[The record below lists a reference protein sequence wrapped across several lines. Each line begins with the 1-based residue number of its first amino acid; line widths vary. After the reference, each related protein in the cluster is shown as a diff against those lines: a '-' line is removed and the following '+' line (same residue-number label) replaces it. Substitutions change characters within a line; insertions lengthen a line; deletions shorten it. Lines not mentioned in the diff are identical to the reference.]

1 MEEPKKD
8 ESLHLIDT
16 SSKNNKEGE
25 EKEEEINDEERKNNS
40 DSNKGKL
47 ILEEKEDED
56 DDEEEEKR
64 DNVDDKEF
72 DGENEIKEENEG
84 KEEEEEE
91 EENENA
97 NLNYDRHFDRELIVG
112 KDYEFKT
119 IQSAINEAKPNNII
133 KISPGI
139 YRENITIRDKT
150 KIDICSLDNNDQA
163 ILLSENSPCMMIYC
177 LEQTDTVQIYN
188 IKFIHRGI
196 RDDIR
201 NKELLETEF
210 FSWHMAHLDNKESY
224 FIYQFANEIE
234 KLEVN
239 YVLDIKIVENIFEEN
254 HGNFCA
260 ISILKGTV
268 SINNCNISL
277 ACLTTETKSILPAIY
292 VENSTAIVEN
302 TLIKG
307 NKDYLTIGIYSHDAQ
322 LKINE
327 CKIFR
332 HRCGGIVSV
341 VNEKNSITVQ
351 KCRLVLNQGCG
362 LLIMSVVGKSALK
375 EKAKNTK
382 DTLEINIEK
391 NSIEFNEGSG
401 MILKKCFNAKIIGNL
416 FISNLLDGAEL
427 TDCDGFVMM
436 NNFEKN
442 KRNGLVLEAIEESN
456 EAKIFKNK
464 FDENYKN
471 GIDILGNNNKC
482 FINQNDQI
490 SGNYLNG
497 IYVHNLATPEIK
509 FNKIFQNYH
518 HGILVENNSSAVIEQ
533 NKIYENLRTNI
544 SFGGLLTN
552 NTRIL
557 ENEIYNSRNEG
568 IYIVDAEGGEIGNN
582 KIYNNNEGMILIRCK
597 DVFIY
602 CNEIYKNMR
611 TAILLSDQ
619 STATLLKN
627 EIYENY
633 FIGLLVRDSS
643 QGRFKDNLIRQNVIQ
658 FYLSKD
664 CLNQRKYIK
673 KLNDVQGRYE
683 VADYC
688 SIF

>member
-1 MEEPKKD
+1 MEENKKEED
-8 ESLHLIDT
+8 LNLIDT
-16 SSKNNKEGE
+16 SSKKGKEGE
-25 EKEEEINDEERKNNS
+25 GEGDITEEKKDHSEPE
-40 DSNKGKL
+40 KL
-47 ILEEKEDED
+47 ILEEKEEE
-56 DDEEEEKR
+56 DDEEEEKNNNLILNN
-64 DNVDDKEF
+64 D
-72 DGENEIKEENEG
+72 ENEQKINEEGDEDD
-84 KEEEEEE
+84 EEEE

-119 IQSAINEAKPNNII
+119 IQSAINEAKPNNVI

-139 YRENITIRDKT
+139 YRENINIKGKT

-163 ILLSENSPCMMIYC
+163 ILLSENSPCMTIYC
-177 LEQTDTVQIYN
+177 LEQADTVQIYN

-201 NKELLETEF
+201 NKELLESEF
-210 FSWHMAHLDNKESY
+210 FAWHKAHLDNKESY
-224 FIYQFANEIE
+224 FIYQYADEIE

-239 YVLDIKIVENIFEEN
+239 YVLDIKIVENIFAEN

-307 NKDYLTIGIYSHDAQ
+307 NKDYLTIGVYSHDAQ

-332 HRCGGIVSV
+332 HRCGGIISV

-351 KCRLVLNQGCG
+351 KCRLILNQGCG

-375 EKAKNTK
+375 EKAKGTK
-382 DTLEINIEK
+382 DILELNIEK
-391 NSIEFNEGSG
+391 NNFEFNEGSG

-497 IYVHNLATPEIK
+497 IYVHNEARPEIK

-518 HGILVENNSSAVIEQ
+518 HGILVESNSSALIEQ

-544 SFGGLLTN
+544 AFGGQLTR
-552 NTRIL
+552 NTRII

-568 IYIVDAEGGEIGNN
+568 IYVVDADGGEIGNN
-582 KIYNNNEGMILIRCK
+582 KIYNNNEGMILIRCR

-602 CNEIYKNMR
+602 CNEFYKNMR

-633 FIGLLVRDSS
+633 FIGLLVRDQSE
-643 QGRFKDNLIRQNVIQ
+643 GRFKDNLIRQNVIQ
-658 FYLSKD
+658 FYLSKE

>member
-1 MEEPKKD
+1 MEDPKQD
-8 ESLHLIDT
+8 DSLNLIET
-16 SSKNNKEGE
+16 SSKRSHQDISSKNSNSNSIQKDKNFSKE
-25 EKEEEINDEERKNNS
+25 KN
-40 DSNKGKL
+40 L
-47 ILEEKEDED
+47 ILEEKYEEEDEKVNEIEED
-56 DDEEEEKR
+56 LKEEENLKNLMA
-64 DNVDDKEF
+64 DLN
-72 DGENEIKEENEG
+72 
-84 KEEEEEE
+84 EEEEEE
-91 EENENA
+91 EDEND
-97 NLNYDRHFDRELIVG
+97 NLNYDRHFDRELKVG
-112 KDYEFKT
+112 KDYEYKT
-119 IQSAINEAKPNNII
+119 IQEAINDAKPNNII

-139 YRENITIRDKT
+139 YRENIIIKGKT

-163 ILLSENSPCMMIYC
+163 VLLSDNSPCMMISC
-177 LEQTDTVQIYN
+177 LEQSDTVQIYN

-196 RDDIR
+196 REDIM
-201 NKELLETEF
+201 KKSLFETKF
-210 FSWHMAHLDNKESY
+210 FS
-224 FIYQFANEIE
+224 
-234 KLEVN
+234 
-239 YVLDIKIVENIFEEN
+239 

-268 SINNCNISL
+268 SINNCKISL
-277 ACLTTETKSILPAIY
+277 ACITTETKSILPAIY

-332 HRCGGIVSV
+332 HKCGGIISV

-362 LLIMSVVGKSALK
+362 LLIMSIVGKSALK
-375 EKAKNTK
+375 EKAKGTK

-391 NSIEFNEGSG
+391 NNIEFNEGCG
-401 MILKKCFNAKIIGNL
+401 MNLKKCFNAKIIGNVFL
-416 FISNLLDGAEL
+416 SNLLNGAEL

-436 NNFEKN
+436 NVFEKN
-442 KRNGLVLEAIEESN
+442 KGNGLVLEAIEESN

-471 GIDILGNNNKC
+471 GIDISGDNNKC

-497 IYVHNLATPEIK
+497 IYIHNLATPEVK
-509 FNKIFQNYH
+509 FNNVYENYH
-518 HGILVENNSSAVIEQ
+518 HGILIESNSSALIEK
-533 NKIYENLRTNI
+533 NKIYENIRTNI
-544 SFGGLLTN
+544 AFGGLLTGK
-552 NTRIL
+552 TRIL

-568 IYIVDAEGGEIGNN
+568 IYIVEAEGGEIGNN
-582 KIYNNNEGMILIRCK
+582 KIYNNNDGMVLIRCK
-597 DVFIY
+597 DIFIY
-602 CNEIYKNMR
+602 CNEFYKNMR
-611 TAILLSDQ
+611 TAILLSDE

-627 EIYENY
+627 EICENY
-633 FIGLLVRDSS
+633 FIGLLVRNSS

-664 CLNQRKYIK
+664 CLNQRSYIK
-673 KLNDVQGRYE
+673 RLNDVQGRYE

-688 SIF
+688 NIF

>member
-1 MEEPKKD
+1 METKKD
-8 ESLHLIDT
+8 LI
-16 SSKNNKEGE
+16 SEGSKNNNLIDDTIKAEEKKNEGNEELISEEEKKGEENNENEDKKEGE
-25 EKEEEINDEERKNNS
+25 EGKDEEYKEKKKEEES
-40 DSNKGKL
+40 
-47 ILEEKEDED
+47 DED
-56 DDEEEEKR
+56 DEK
-64 DNVDDKEF
+64 DDLN
-72 DGENEIKEENEG
+72 NERKFN
-84 KEEEEEE
+84 
-91 EENENA
+91 
-97 NLNYDRHFDRELIVG
+97 RELIVG
-112 KDYEFKT
+112 KDQEYPT
-119 IQSAINEAKPNNII
+119 IQSAINEATKGDII
-133 KISPGI
+133 KIAPGI
-139 YRENITIRDKT
+139 YRENITIKGKT
-150 KIDICSLDNNDQA
+150 EIDICSLDNNDQA

-196 RDDIR
+196 RDDISDDD
-201 NKELLETEF
+201 LLQTEF
-210 FSWHMAHLDNKESY
+210 FAWHMSHLDNKESY
-224 FIYQFANEIE
+224 FIYQNANEVE

-239 YVLDIKIVENIFEEN
+239 YVLDIKIIENIFEDN

-260 ISILKGTV
+260 ISVLKGTI

-277 ACLTTETKSILPAIY
+277 ACLTTETKNVLPAIY
-292 VENSTAIVEN
+292 VENSTAIIEN

-362 LLIMSVVGKSALK
+362 LLIMSIVGKSALK
-375 EKAKNTK
+375 EKAQGIK
-382 DTLEINIEK
+382 DTLELNIEK
-391 NSIEFNEGSG
+391 NEIELNEGSG
-401 MILKKCFNAKIIGNL
+401 MILKKCFNAKVIGNL

-427 TDCDGFVMM
+427 TDCDGFIMM

-471 GIDILGNNNKC
+471 GIEIKGNNNLC
-482 FINQNDQI
+482 VINQNDQI

-497 IYVHNLATPEIK
+497 IYIHNLASPEIK
-509 FNKIFQNYH
+509 FNKIYQNYH
-518 HGILVENNSSAVIEQ
+518 HGILVENNSSAKIEQ

-544 SFGGLLTN
+544 SFGGKLTN
-552 NTRIL
+552 KTRII

-568 IYIVDAEGGEIGNN
+568 IYIVDADGGEIGNN
-582 KIYNNNEGMILIRCK
+582 KIYNNNEGLILIRCK
-597 DVFIY
+597 DIFIY

-611 TAILLSDQ
+611 TAILLSDK

-627 EIYENY
+627 EIYENS
-633 FIGLLVRDSS
+633 FIGLLVRDKS
-643 QGRFKDNLIRQNVIQ
+643 QGRFKDNLLRQNVIQ
-658 FYLSKD
+658 YYLSKE
-664 CLNQRKYIK
+664 CLYQKSYIN

-683 VADYC
+683 LADYC
-688 SIF
+688 NIF

>member
-1 MEEPKKD
+1 MEEKKQD
-8 ESLHLIDT
+8 LISEKTGGNNSNLIDA
-16 SSKNNKEGE
+16 SKN
-25 EKEEEINDEERKNNS
+25 EERKNE
-40 DSNKGKL
+40 SNEEL
-47 ILEEKEDED
+47 INTDEPNKQKAEANENNEKNEKNEKKENEEHKEGEKEKEDED
-56 DDEEEEKR
+56 EDDE
-64 DNVDDKEF
+64 
-72 DGENEIKEENEG
+72 
-84 KEEEEEE
+84 
-91 EENENA
+91 NA
-97 NLNYDRHFDRELIVG
+97 DLNDERIFERELIVG

-119 IQSAINEAKPNNII
+119 IQSAINEAKANNII
-133 KISPGI
+133 KIAPGI
-139 YRENITIRDKT
+139 YRENITIKGKT

-196 RDDIR
+196 RDDISS
-201 NKELLETEF
+201 KALLETEF
-210 FSWHMAHLDNKESY
+210 FAWHMAHLDNKESY
-224 FIYQFANEIE
+224 FVYQNANEVE

-239 YVLDIKIVENIFEEN
+239 YVLDIKIIENIFEDN

-260 ISILKGTV
+260 ISVLKGTV

-277 ACLTTETKSILPAIY
+277 ACLTTETKNVLPAIY
-292 VENSTAIVEN
+292 VENSTAIIEN

-362 LLIMSVVGKSALK
+362 LLIMSIVGKSALK
-375 EKAKNTK
+375 EKAQGIK
-382 DTLEINIEK
+382 DTLELNIEK
-391 NSIEFNEGSG
+391 NEIELNEGSG

-416 FISNLLDGAEL
+416 FISNLLDGADL
-427 TDCDGFVMM
+427 TDCDGFIMM

-456 EAKIFKNK
+456 EAKIFKNR

-471 GIDILGNNNKC
+471 GIDIKGKNNIC
-482 FINQNDQI
+482 VINQNDQI

-497 IYVHNLATPEIK
+497 IYVHNLANPEIK
-509 FNKIFQNYH
+509 YNKIYQNYH
-518 HGILVENNSSAVIEQ
+518 HGVLVENNSSAQIEQ

-544 SFGGLLTN
+544 SFGGKLTN
-552 NTRIL
+552 QTKIL

-568 IYIVDAEGGEIGNN
+568 IYIVDADGGEIGNN
-582 KIYNNNEGMILIRCK
+582 KIYNNNEGLILIRCK
-597 DVFIY
+597 DIFIY
-602 CNEIYKNMR
+602 NNEIYKNMR
-611 TAILLSDQ
+611 TAILLSDK

-633 FIGLLVRDSS
+633 FIGLLIRDSS
-643 QGRFKDNLIRQNVIQ
+643 QGRFKDNVLRQNVIQ
-658 FYLSKD
+658 YYLSKE
-664 CLNQRKYIK
+664 CLIQRRYIN

-688 SIF
+688 SVF

>member
-1 MEEPKKD
+1 MEEPKKE
-8 ESLHLIDT
+8 ESLNLIDT
-16 SSKNNKEGE
+16 SSKKEK
-25 EKEEEINDEERKNNS
+25 EKEEDISEEKKNNS
-40 DSNKGKL
+40 NTKQL
-47 ILEEKEDED
+47 ILDEKY
-56 DDEEEEKR
+56 
-64 DNVDDKEF
+64 
-72 DGENEIKEENEG
+72 
-84 KEEEEEE
+84 EEEEEE
-91 EENENA
+91 EEKNNNINGDEENYFDEKKKEEGEDEEEEEDEEDNENA

-112 KDYEFKT
+112 RDYEFKT

-139 YRENITIRDKT
+139 YRENILIKGKS

-163 ILLSENSPCMMIYC
+163 ILLSENCPCMMIYC
-177 LEQTDTVQIYN
+177 LEPTDSIQIYN

-196 RDDIR
+196 RDDIIT
-201 NKELLETEF
+201 KELLENEF
-210 FSWHMAHLDNKESY
+210 FRWHMKNLDNKEFY
-224 FIYQFANEIE
+224 FIYKFSDEIE

-239 YVLDIKIVENIFEEN
+239 YILDIKIVENIFEEN

-277 ACLTTETKSILPAIY
+277 ACLTTETKNILPAIY
-292 VENSTAIVEN
+292 VENSTAIIEN

-332 HRCGGIVSV
+332 HRCGGIISV

-362 LLIMSVVGKSALK
+362 LLIMSTVGKSALK
-375 EKAKNTK
+375 EKAKGTK
-382 DTLEINIEK
+382 DTLELNIEK

-456 EAKIFKNK
+456 ETKIFKNK

-509 FNKIFQNYH
+509 FNKIYQNYH
-518 HGILVENNSSAVIEQ
+518 HGILVENNSSGLIEQ

-544 SFGGLLTN
+544 AFGGALTH
-552 NTRIL
+552 NTRII

-582 KIYNNNEGMILIRCK
+582 KIYNNNDGMILIRCK
-597 DVFIY
+597 NVFIY

-619 STATLLKN
+619 STAVLLKN

-658 FYLSKD
+658 FYLSKE

>member
-1 MEEPKKD
+1 MEEQKKED
-8 ESLHLIDT
+8 ELNLIDT
-16 SSKNNKEGE
+16 SSKKEKDDEGE
-25 EKEEEINDEERKNNS
+25 IEGEIKEEK
-40 DSNKGKL
+40 DSHQDKL
-47 ILEEKEDED
+47 ILEEKEEE
-56 DDEEEEKR
+56 DEEEEKNN
-64 DNVDDKEF
+64 NVILNDEDDQKI
-72 DGENEIKEENEG
+72 NEEG
-84 KEEEEEE
+84 DEDEEEEEE
-91 EENENA
+91 NENENA
-97 NLNYDRHFDRELIVG
+97 NLNYDRHFERELIVG
-112 KDYEFKT
+112 KDYEFKK
-119 IQSAINEAKPNNII
+119 IQSAIDEAKPNNII
-133 KISPGI
+133 KIAPGI
-139 YRENITIRDKT
+139 YRENIVIKGKT

-163 ILLSENSPCMMIYC
+163 IILSDNSPCMTIYC
-177 LEQTDTVQIYN
+177 WDQADTVQIYN
-188 IKFIHRGI
+188 IKLIHRGI
-196 RDDIR
+196 RNDLIT
-201 NKELLETEF
+201 KKLLETDF
-210 FSWHMAHLDNKESY
+210 FAWHMTQMENKESL
-224 FIYQFANEIE
+224 FIYRFADIIE

-239 YVLDIKIVENIFEEN
+239 YILDVKIVENIFEEN

-268 SINNCNISL
+268 SINNCKISL
-277 ACLTTETKSILPAIY
+277 ACLTTETKYIIPAIY
-292 VENSTAIVEN
+292 VEESTAIIEN

-327 CKIFR
+327 CRIFR
-332 HRCGGIVSV
+332 HRCGGIISV

-362 LLIMSVVGKSALK
+362 LLIMSIVGKSALK
-375 EKAKNTK
+375 EKAKSTK
-382 DTLEINIEK
+382 DTLELNIEK
-391 NSIEFNEGSG
+391 NIIEFNEGSG
-401 MILKKCFNAKIIGNL
+401 MILRKCFNAKIIGNI

-442 KRNGLVLEAIEESN
+442 KRNGLVLESIEESN

-471 GIDILGNNNKC
+471 GIDILGNNNRC

-518 HGILVENNSSAVIEQ
+518 HGILVESNSSALIEQ
-533 NKIYENLRTNI
+533 NKIYDNLRTNI
-544 SFGGLLTN
+544 AFGGLLTK
-552 NTRIL
+552 NTRII

-568 IYIVDAEGGEIGNN
+568 IYVVEATGGEIGNN
-582 KIYNNNEGMILIRCK
+582 KIYNNNDGMILIRCQ
-597 DVFIY
+597 DTYIY

-619 STATLLKN
+619 STAILLKN

-633 FIGLLVRDSS
+633 FIGLMIRDSS
-643 QGRFKDNLIRQNVIQ
+643 IGRFKDNLIRQNVIQ
-658 FYLSKD
+658 FYLSKE
-664 CLNQRKYIK
+664 CLNQRKDIK

>member
-1 MEEPKKD
+1 MEEPKD
-8 ESLHLIDT
+8 NDNDSLNLIDT
-16 SSKNNKEGE
+16 SSKKSQQDSNNNSQ
-25 EKEEEINDEERKNNS
+25 IKNNTKQK
-40 DSNKGKL
+40 DL
-47 ILEEKEDED
+47 ILEENDEEK
-56 DDEEEEKR
+56 DDEEDEKIN
-64 DNVDDKEF
+64 DI
-72 DGENEIKEENEG
+72 ENEINENE
-84 KEEEEEE
+84 KLKNLMADMNEEEEEE
-91 EENENA
+91 EENE
-97 NLNYDRHFDRELIVG
+97 NLNYDRHFDRELKVG
-112 KDYEFKT
+112 KDYEYKT
-119 IQSAINEAKPNNII
+119 IQAAIDDAKPNNII

-139 YRENITIRDKT
+139 YRENVVIKGKT

-163 ILLSENSPCMMIYC
+163 VLLSDNSPCMMIYC
-177 LEQTDTVQIYN
+177 LEQSDTIQIYN

-196 RDDIR
+196 REDIM
-201 NKELLETEF
+201 KKSLFEIKF
-210 FSWHMAHLDNKESY
+210 FSRYMTHNKESY
-224 FIYQFANEIE
+224 FIYQFAEEIE
-234 KLEVN
+234 KLEIN

-268 SINNCNISL
+268 SINNCKISL
-277 ACLTTETKSILPAIY
+277 ACITTETKSILPAIY

-332 HRCGGIVSV
+332 HKCGGIISV

-362 LLIMSVVGKSALK
+362 LLIMSIVGKSALK
-375 EKAKNTK
+375 EKAKGTK

-391 NSIEFNEGSG
+391 NNIEFNEGCG
-401 MILKKCFNAKIIGNL
+401 MDLKKCFNAKIIGNIFL
-416 FISNLLDGAEL
+416 SNLLNGAEL

-436 NNFEKN
+436 NVFEKN
-442 KRNGLVLEAIEESN
+442 KGNGLVLEAIEESN
-456 EAKIFKNK
+456 EVKIFKNK

-471 GIDILGNNNKC
+471 GIDISGDNNKC

-497 IYVHNLATPEIK
+497 IYIHNLATPEIK
-509 FNKIFQNYH
+509 FNNIYENYH
-518 HGILVENNSSAVIEQ
+518 HGILVESKSSALIEK
-533 NKIYENLRTNI
+533 NKIYENIRTNI
-544 SFGGLLTN
+544 AFGGLLTGK
-552 NTRIL
+552 TRIL

-582 KIYNNNEGMILIRCK
+582 KIYNNNDGMVLIRCK
-597 DVFIY
+597 DIFLY
-602 CNEIYKNMR
+602 CNEFYKNMR
-611 TAILLSDQ
+611 TAILLSDS

-627 EIYENY
+627 EICENY
-633 FIGLLVRDSS
+633 FIGILVRDGS

-658 FYLSKD
+658 FYLSKN
-664 CLNQRKYIK
+664 CLNQKSYVK

-688 SIF
+688 CVF

>member
-1 MEEPKKD
+1 MLFTKNGKKFG
-8 ESLHLIDT
+8 LFT
-16 SSKNNKEGE
+16 NNILNDDDNTKE
-25 EKEEEINDEERKNNS
+25 EK
-40 DSNKGKL
+40 KGK
-47 ILEEKEDED
+47 
-56 DDEEEEKR
+56 DEEEE
-64 DNVDDKEF
+64 
-72 DGENEIKEENEG
+72 
-84 KEEEEEE
+84 EEEEELKE

-139 YRENITIRDKT
+139 YRENITIKNKT

-163 ILLSENSPCMMIYC
+163 IILSENSPCMMIYC

-201 NKELLETEF
+201 NQALLETEF

-239 YVLDIKIVENIFEEN
+239 YVLDIKIVENIFDEN

-292 VENSTAIVEN
+292 VENSTAIIEN

-362 LLIMSVVGKSALK
+362 LLIMSVVGKSTLK
-375 EKAKNTK
+375 EKAKGAK
-382 DTLEINIEK
+382 DTLELNIEK

-416 FISNLLDGAEL
+416 FVSNLLDGAEL

-471 GIDILGNNNKC
+471 GIDILGDNNKC

-497 IYVHNLATPEIK
+497 IYVHNKATPEIK

-518 HGILVENNSSAVIEQ
+518 HGILVENNSSALIEQ

-544 SFGGLLTN
+544 SFGGQLTN

-568 IYIVDAEGGEIGNN
+568 IYIVDAEG
-582 KIYNNNEGMILIRCK
+582 
-597 DVFIY
+597 
-602 CNEIYKNMR
+602 
-611 TAILLSDQ
+611 
-619 STATLLKN
+619 
-627 EIYENY
+627 
-633 FIGLLVRDSS
+633 
-643 QGRFKDNLIRQNVIQ
+643 
-658 FYLSKD
+658 
-664 CLNQRKYIK
+664 
-673 KLNDVQGRYE
+673 
-683 VADYC
+683 
-688 SIF
+688 

>member
-1 MEEPKKD
+1 MEEKKQD
-8 ESLHLIDT
+8 LISEKTGGNTSNLIDA
-16 SSKNNKEGE
+16 SKN
-25 EKEEEINDEERKNNS
+25 EERKNE
-40 DSNKGKL
+40 SNEEL
-47 ILEEKEDED
+47 INTDDPNKQKAAANENNEKNEKKEKNEKNENEEHKEGEKEKEDED
-56 DDEEEEKR
+56 EDDE
-64 DNVDDKEF
+64 
-72 DGENEIKEENEG
+72 
-84 KEEEEEE
+84 
-91 EENENA
+91 NA
-97 NLNYDRHFDRELIVG
+97 DLNDERIFERELIVG

-119 IQSAINEAKPNNII
+119 IQSAINEAKANNII
-133 KISPGI
+133 KIAPGI
-139 YRENITIRDKT
+139 YRENITIKGKT

-196 RDDIR
+196 RDDISS
-201 NKELLETEF
+201 KALLETEF
-210 FSWHMAHLDNKESY
+210 FAWHMAHLDNKESY
-224 FIYQFANEIE
+224 FVYQNANEVE

-239 YVLDIKIVENIFEEN
+239 YVLDIKIIENIFEDN

-260 ISILKGTV
+260 ISVLKGTV

-277 ACLTTETKSILPAIY
+277 ACLTTETKNVLPAIY
-292 VENSTAIVEN
+292 VENSTAIIEN

-362 LLIMSVVGKSALK
+362 LLIMSIVGKSALK
-375 EKAKNTK
+375 EKAQGIK
-382 DTLEINIEK
+382 DTLELNIEK
-391 NSIEFNEGSG
+391 NEIELNEGSG

-416 FISNLLDGAEL
+416 FISNLLDGADL
-427 TDCDGFVMM
+427 TDCDGFIMM

-456 EAKIFKNK
+456 EAKIFKNR

-471 GIDILGNNNKC
+471 GIDIKGKNNIC
-482 FINQNDQI
+482 VINQNDQI

-497 IYVHNLATPEIK
+497 IYVHNLANPEIK
-509 FNKIFQNYH
+509 YNKIYQNYH
-518 HGILVENNSSAVIEQ
+518 HGVLVENNSSAQIEQ

-544 SFGGLLTN
+544 SFGGKLTN
-552 NTRIL
+552 QTKIL

-568 IYIVDAEGGEIGNN
+568 IYIVDADGGEIGNN
-582 KIYNNNEGMILIRCK
+582 KIYNNNEGLILIRCK
-597 DVFIY
+597 DIFIY
-602 CNEIYKNMR
+602 NNEIYKNMR
-611 TAILLSDQ
+611 TAILLSDK

-633 FIGLLVRDSS
+633 FIGLLIRDSS
-643 QGRFKDNLIRQNVIQ
+643 QGRFKDNVLRQNVIQ
-658 FYLSKD
+658 YYLSKE
-664 CLNQRKYIK
+664 CLIQRRYIN

-688 SIF
+688 SVF

>member
-40 DSNKGKL
+40 NSNQGKL

-56 DDEEEEKR
+56 DDDEEEKK

-341 VNEKNSITVQ
+341 VNEKNSI
-351 KCRLVLNQGCG
+351 
-362 LLIMSVVGKSALK
+362 K
-375 EKAKNTK
+375 EV
-382 DTLEINIEK
+382 EK
-391 NSIEFNEGSG
+391 N
-401 MILKKCFNAKIIGNL
+401 ILNDII
-416 FISNLLDGAEL
+416 II
-427 TDCDGFVMM
+427 FV
-436 NNFEKN
+436 KSL
-442 KRNGLVLEAIEESN
+442 K
-456 EAKIFKNK
+456 
-464 FDENYKN
+464 D
-471 GIDILGNNNKC
+471 
-482 FINQNDQI
+482 
-490 SGNYLNG
+490 
-497 IYVHNLATPEIK
+497 
-509 FNKIFQNYH
+509 NKIF
-518 HGILVENNSSAVIEQ
+518 IDI
-533 NKIYENLRTNI
+533 
-544 SFGGLLTN
+544 
-552 NTRIL
+552 
-557 ENEIYNSRNEG
+557 
-568 IYIVDAEGGEIGNN
+568 
-582 KIYNNNEGMILIRCK
+582 
-597 DVFIY
+597 
-602 CNEIYKNMR
+602 
-611 TAILLSDQ
+611 
-619 STATLLKN
+619 
-627 EIYENY
+627 
-633 FIGLLVRDSS
+633 
-643 QGRFKDNLIRQNVIQ
+643 
-658 FYLSKD
+658 
-664 CLNQRKYIK
+664 
-673 KLNDVQGRYE
+673 
-683 VADYC
+683 
-688 SIF
+688 

>member
-1 MEEPKKD
+1 MEEKKQD
-8 ESLHLIDT
+8 LISEKTGGNASNSNLIDT
-16 SSKNNKEGE
+16 SKH
-25 EKEEEINDEERKNNS
+25 EERKN
-40 DSNKGKL
+40 DSQEELINTDDPNKQKTTTNENNENNEEHKEGNEK
-47 ILEEKEDED
+47 EKEDED
-56 DDEEEEKR
+56 EDDE
-64 DNVDDKEF
+64 
-72 DGENEIKEENEG
+72 
-84 KEEEEEE
+84 
-91 EENENA
+91 NA
-97 NLNYDRHFDRELIVG
+97 DLNDERTFERELIVG

-119 IQSAINEAKPNNII
+119 IQSAIDEAKANNII
-133 KISPGI
+133 KIAPGI
-139 YRENITIRDKT
+139 YRENITIRGKT

-196 RDDIR
+196 RDDISS
-201 NKELLETEF
+201 KALLETEF
-210 FSWHMAHLDNKESY
+210 FAWHMAHLDNKESY
-224 FIYQFANEIE
+224 FVYQNANEVE

-239 YVLDIKIVENIFEEN
+239 YVLDIKIIENIFEDN

-260 ISILKGTV
+260 ISVLKGTV

-277 ACLTTETKSILPAIY
+277 ACLTTETKNVLPAIY
-292 VENSTAIVEN
+292 VENSTAIIEN

-362 LLIMSVVGKSALK
+362 LLIMSIVGKSALK
-375 EKAKNTK
+375 EKAQGIK
-382 DTLEINIEK
+382 DTLELNIEK
-391 NSIEFNEGSG
+391 NEIELNEGSG

-416 FISNLLDGAEL
+416 FISNLLDGADL
-427 TDCDGFVMM
+427 TDCDGFIMM

-456 EAKIFKNK
+456 EAKIFKNR

-471 GIDILGNNNKC
+471 GIDIKGKNNIC
-482 FINQNDQI
+482 VINQNDQI

-497 IYVHNLATPEIK
+497 IYVHNLANPEIK
-509 FNKIFQNYH
+509 YNKIYQNYH
-518 HGILVENNSSAVIEQ
+518 HGILVENNSSAQIEQ

-544 SFGGLLTN
+544 SFGGKLTN
-552 NTRIL
+552 QTKIL

-568 IYIVDAEGGEIGNN
+568 IYIVDADGGEIGNN
-582 KIYNNNEGMILIRCK
+582 KIYNNNEGLILIRCK
-597 DVFIY
+597 DIFIY
-602 CNEIYKNMR
+602 NNEIYKNMR
-611 TAILLSDQ
+611 TAILLSDK

-633 FIGLLVRDSS
+633 FIGLLIRDSS
-643 QGRFKDNLIRQNVIQ
+643 QGRFKDNVLRQNVIQ
-658 FYLSKD
+658 YYLSKE
-664 CLNQRKYIK
+664 CLIQRRYIN

-688 SIF
+688 SVF

>member
-8 ESLHLIDT
+8 ESSNLIDT
-16 SSKNNKEGE
+16 SVKKADVTDE
-25 EKEEEINDEERKNNS
+25 EKKNS
-40 DSNKGKL
+40 SNQDKL
-47 ILEEKEDED
+47 ILEMKDDEEYEEEEDEEINNILND
-56 DDEEEEKR
+56 DDNTKEEKKGKDEEEE
-64 DNVDDKEF
+64 
-72 DGENEIKEENEG
+72 
-84 KEEEEEE
+84 EEEEELKE

-139 YRENITIRDKT
+139 YRENITI
-150 KIDICSLDNNDQA
+150 N
-163 ILLSENSPCMMIYC
+163 
-177 LEQTDTVQIYN
+177 TVQIYN

-201 NKELLETEF
+201 NQALLETEF

-239 YVLDIKIVENIFEEN
+239 YVLDIKIVENIFDEN

-292 VENSTAIVEN
+292 VENSTAIIEN

-362 LLIMSVVGKSALK
+362 LLIMSVVGKSTLK
-375 EKAKNTK
+375 EKAKGAK
-382 DTLEINIEK
+382 DTLELNIEK

-416 FISNLLDGAEL
+416 FVSNLLDGAEL

-442 KRNGLVLEAIEESN
+442 KRNGFLEI
-456 EAKIFKNK
+456 I
-464 FDENYKN
+464 
-471 GIDILGNNNKC
+471 
-482 FINQNDQI
+482 
-490 SGNYLNG
+490 
-497 IYVHNLATPEIK
+497 
-509 FNKIFQNYH
+509 
-518 HGILVENNSSAVIEQ
+518 
-533 NKIYENLRTNI
+533 
-544 SFGGLLTN
+544 
-552 NTRIL
+552 
-557 ENEIYNSRNEG
+557 
-568 IYIVDAEGGEIGNN
+568 
-582 KIYNNNEGMILIRCK
+582 
-597 DVFIY
+597 
-602 CNEIYKNMR
+602 
-611 TAILLSDQ
+611 
-619 STATLLKN
+619 
-627 EIYENY
+627 
-633 FIGLLVRDSS
+633 
-643 QGRFKDNLIRQNVIQ
+643 
-658 FYLSKD
+658 
-664 CLNQRKYIK
+664 
-673 KLNDVQGRYE
+673 
-683 VADYC
+683 
-688 SIF
+688 

>member
-1 MEEPKKD
+1 MEEPKKE
-8 ESLHLIDT
+8 ESLNLIDT
-16 SSKNNKEGE
+16 SSKK
-25 EKEEEINDEERKNNS
+25 EKEREEDISYEKKNNS
-40 DSNKGKL
+40 NIKQL
-47 ILEEKEDED
+47 ILDEKDEEEDEEEKNNNINGDEENDFDEKKKEEGED
-56 DDEEEEKR
+56 DD
-64 DNVDDKEF
+64 
-72 DGENEIKEENEG
+72 
-84 KEEEEEE
+84 EEEEEE

-139 YRENITIRDKT
+139 YRENISIKGKS

-177 LEQTDTVQIYN
+177 LESTDTIQIYN
-188 IKFIHRGI
+188 IKFIHRGL
-196 RDDIR
+196 RDDIIT
-201 NKELLETEF
+201 KELLENEF
-210 FSWHMAHLDNKESY
+210 FRWHIEHLDDKELY
-224 FIYQFANEIE
+224 FIYKYSDEIE

-239 YVLDIKIVENIFEEN
+239 YILDIKIVENIFEEN

-292 VENSTAIVEN
+292 VENSTAIIEN

-362 LLIMSVVGKSALK
+362 LLIMSTVGKSALK
-375 EKAKNTK
+375 EKAKGTK
-382 DTLEINIEK
+382 DTLELNIEK

-416 FISNLLDGAEL
+416 FISNILDGAEL

-456 EAKIFKNK
+456 ETKIFKNK

-518 HGILVENNSSAVIEQ
+518 HGILVENNSSALIEQ

-544 SFGGLLTN
+544 AFGGALTH
-552 NTRIL
+552 NTRII

-582 KIYNNNEGMILIRCK
+582 KIYNNNDGMILIRCK
-597 DVFIY
+597 NVFIY

-619 STATLLKN
+619 STTILLKN

-633 FIGLLVRDSS
+633 FIGLLIRDSS

-673 KLNDVQGRYE
+673 QLNDVQGRYE
-683 VADYC
+683 IADYC